1 MLLAFINKVWL
12 KFFVKPYIRFQ
23 IACLNDYQG
32 VTCEKRELPI
42 IVSFCQENN
51 DLTVLL
57 TSIYSILNQSV
68 KPDRIIL
75 WLNNETQDLNDLP
88 YELTKLIKNGL
99 EIRFV
104 KEINKYT
111 KTICPLREFKNS
123 IIVTVDS
130 SMYYSKN
137 WLRKLYLSYIAHP
150 EDVQVHRAY
159 KVILTNDNKIEFGK
173 LIKEDNVGYSYLMEE
188 KGGILY
194 PPKTFSLEVFRKDIY
209 QKYLSQTDLIWLWTM
224 AVLNDKKIRIV
235 QNNIKNVFKI
245 NIAFN
250 TRQIELNNFDK
261 VQSYYGKN
269 LLIKLK
275 KECDN

>member
-1 MLLAFINKVWL
+1 MLLALINKIWL
-12 KFFVKPYIRFQ
+12 KFFVKPYISFQ

-42 IVSFCQENN
+42 IVSFCQANN

-57 TSIYSILNQSV
+57 TSIYSILNQSI

-104 KEINKYT
+104 TEINKYT
-111 KTICPLREFKNS
+111 KTICPLQEFKNS
-123 IIVTVDS
+123 IIVTIDS

-150 EDVQVHRAY
+150 EDIQVHRAY
-159 KVILTNDNKIEFGK
+159 KVNLTKNNKIEFGK
-173 LIKEDNVGYSYLMEE
+173 LIKEDSVGYSYLMEE

-194 PPKTFSLEVFRKDIY
+194 PPNTFSLEVLRKDIY

-235 QNNIKNVFKI
+235 QNNIKNFFKI
-245 NIAFN
+245 NLAFN

-261 VQSYYGKN
+261 VLSYYGKN